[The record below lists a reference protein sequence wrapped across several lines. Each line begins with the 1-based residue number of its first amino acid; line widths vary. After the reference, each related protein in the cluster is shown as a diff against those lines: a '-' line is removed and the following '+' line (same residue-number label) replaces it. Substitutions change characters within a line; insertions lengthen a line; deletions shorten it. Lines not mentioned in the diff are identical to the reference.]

1 MNFAKAHFISIFS
14 ECVIATPP
22 PPSPLSYIQCKET
35 KTFKSISE
43 LGYMFVLKYSILAA
57 EDTKK
62 DQVDKVY
69 KVSEGEFEIYQLSVV
84 SWPYDFRTAS
94 FLFSSHGFSF

>member
-14 ECVIATPP
+14 ECVIATPPP

-57 EDTKK
+57 EDRKMIKLIRCTKYVK
-62 DQVDKVY
+62 ESLRY
-69 KVSEGEFEIYQLSVV
+69 VSYQL
-84 SWPYDFRTAS
+84 
-94 FLFSSHGFSF
+94 